1 MKLPAST
8 LTMLYLFSL
17 SAFSNPLKEAHQEL
31 AGAQKQLESR
41 LGEVQERFKHNPEF
55 LLFLKKRQ
63 ENWKHFL
70 SYHAVDPNNVQS
82 AKNYAAHVR
91 GRSKWL
97 NGILIN
103 PASTKNPEGLYW
115 DTLGNSL
122 RIKKIGTKIYFGIHK
137 YEYTH
142 GHQGVIGGTIDNW
155 KDGDGLFEA
164 NMSRDAN
171 EPHPV
176 TIKFELLNGLIT
188 VKPSSSMSFIGGR
201 RAHFDGV
208 YSRISPLRKKDLQ
221 ILKSDLEF
229 HAPPEFSSP
238 FQNSSQ

>member
-8 LTMLYLFSL
+8 LMMLYLFSL
-17 SAFSNPLKEAHQEL
+17 SAFSNPLIEAHQGL

-41 LGEVQERFKHNPEF
+41 LEEVQERFKHNPEF

-63 ENWKHFL
+63 ESWNHFL
-70 SYHAVDPNNVQS
+70 SSHAVDPNNVYS
-82 AKNYAAHVR
+82 AKNHAAHIR
-91 GRSKWL
+91 DRSKWL

-103 PASTKNPEGLYW
+103 PASIKNPEGLYW

-122 RIKKIGTKIYFGIHK
+122 RIKTIGTKIYFGIHK

-164 NMSRDAN
+164 NMSRDEN
-171 EPHPV
+171 RPHTV
-176 TIKFELLNGLIT
+176 TIKFELRNGLLII
-188 VKPSSSMSFIGGR
+188 KPSSSLSFIGGH

-208 YSRISPLRKKDLQ
+208 YSRISPLKKRDLR

-229 HAPPEFSSP
+229 HSPPEFSSP
-238 FQNSSQ
+238 F